1 MASDAKAERLRKLP
15 LFKGA
20 DKDAIEHLAA
30 AADEVT
36 VEAGH
41 TLISQGRHHQEMYV
55 LESGA
60 AVVEIDGRQV
70 AEVVAGEFVGEL
82 GYFTKAPASATVRTV
97 AESRTP
103 GDSLQPV
110 RADPRRQPQD
120 GPSDRGRAG
129 GAASGRR
136 SPAQDDESLTL
147 RAGAPAVTKTE
158 AVPVCRAATV

>member
-1 MASDAKAERLRKLP
+1 MASDAKAERLQNLP
-15 LFKGA
+15 LFNGA

-82 GYFTKAPASATVRTV
+82 GYFTKAPASATVRTAAESKLLVIPYNRFEQILDDNPRMVRAIV
-97 AESRTP
+97 AELAER
-103 GDSLQPV
+103 LQA
-110 RADPRRQPQD
+110 ADHQ
-120 GPSDRGRAG
+120 
-129 GAASGRR
+129 
-136 SPAQDDESLTL
+136 L
-147 RAGAPAVTKTE
+147 KTMK
-158 AVPVCRAATV
+158 A